1 MINCYF
7 DGAYTSVTSHPAYL
21 HDYGQ
26 ILRVFDLDLPA
37 VVEAHFAL
45 EESGESILRM
55 GTCDG
60 GITHIPIPD
69 SCLEDVGSFFCYIF
83 DRDSTSGK
91 TVYKIKIPVL
101 KRADMPT
108 ETTDPSEQDV
118 AYFEQ
123 VLASVDEA
131 VTEVKNAKDTMLNGL
146 TIGTVETL
154 DSGEDA
160 EASITNEDD
169 VLKLNLGIPKGDMGD
184 GGGVGESTTGQTVT
198 YSGTDYECGTG
209 AERFNDYSSNLAI
222 GAYSHAEGYQAVSVG
237 SYGHAEGVTTKA
249 LGNYSHAEGGGCEA
263 HGQAAHA
270 EGSGTKAIGNT
281 SHAEGGGTVASG
293 HQSHA
298 EGSGTTASGVNS
310 HAEGGGTTATEFEAH
325 AEGGG
330 TTASG
335 QDSHAEGYQT
345 KATGN
350 YTHAEGRETEA
361 IGIKSHAE
369 GYKTKTTGEQSH
381 AEGSQTKATANSSHA
396 EGASTEASG
405 MNAHAEGVS
414 TIASGVASHA
424 EGAITNANG
433 SYSHSEGTGT
443 SASSNNQHVQ
453 GKYNVDDQY
462 DKYADI
468 VGIGTS
474 SNARAN
480 GETTDWTG
488 VKWLKTD
495 VRCGGSNMD
504 DPSAISLVALANM
517 ITALEARVTALE
529 GGNG

>member
-37 VVEAHFAL
+37 VVEAHFSL

-55 GTCDG
+55 GTCEK

-69 SCLEDVGSFFCYIF
+69 SCLEETGSFYCYIF
-83 DRDSTSGK
+83 DRDSTSGR

-108 ETTDPSEQDV
+108 ETTEPSEQDV

-160 EASITNEDD
+160 EASITSEDD
-169 VLKLNLGIPKGDMGD
+169 VLKLNLGIPKGDRGD

-209 AERFNDYSSNLAI
+209 AERFNDYSSNLAV
-222 GAYSHAEGYQAVSVG
+222 GVYSHAEGYQTVAIG
-237 SYGHAEGVTTKA
+237 TQGHAEGVQTKA
-249 LGNYSHAEGGGCEA
+249 LGNYAHAEGGGCEA
-263 HGQAAHA
+263 QGQASHA
-270 EGSGTKAIGNT
+270 EGSGTKATGNI
-281 SHAEGGGTVASG
+281 SHSEGGGTTASG
-293 HQSHA
+293 LQSHA
-298 EGSGTTASGVNS
+298 EGSGTIASGVNS
-310 HAEGGGTTATEFEAH
+310 HAEGVGTKATNFEAH
-325 AEGGG
+325 AEGGE

-335 QDSHAEGYQT
+335 QDSHAEGNGT
-345 KATGN
+345 KAIGYN
-350 YTHAEGRETEA
+350 THAEGKETEA
-361 IGIKSHAE
+361 IGNNSHAE

-381 AEGSQTKATANSSHA
+381 AEGSQTKATANNAHA
-396 EGASTEASG
+396 EGANTEARGLS
-405 MNAHAEGVS
+405 AHAEGVS
-414 TIASGVASHA
+414 TLASGDASHA
-424 EGAITNANG
+424 EGAVTHANG
-433 SYSHSEGTGT
+433 SYSHTEGTGT
-443 SASSNNQHVQ
+443 SASSSNQHVQ
-453 GKYNVDDQY
+453 GKYNVDDPY

-468 VGIGTS
+468 VGIGS
-474 SNARAN
+474 ADNARAN

-488 VKWLKTD
+488 VKWLKSD
-495 VRCGGSNMD
+495 VRCGGNNMD
-504 DPSAISLVALANM
+504 DPSAISLVALADM
-517 ITALEARVTALE
+517 IAALEARVAALE
-529 GGNG
+529 GGN